1 MPYNEHM
8 ANRMRELIALRTSN
22 VTEKKMFGG
31 LCFLV
36 DDKICVAAKADKMFL
51 RIAPEL
57 YDDAIE
63 LPGCEPMSRFGK
75 NMTGYLYVDY
85 EQLRTHQQ
93 LAHWVNLA
101 LDFNPLAKSSKQP

>member
-1 MPYNEHM
+1 MAYNQHM
-8 ANRMRELIALRTSN
+8 ADRMRELIATRTSN

-36 DDKICVAAKADKMFL
+36 DDKICVAAKSDQMFL

-57 YDDAIE
+57 YEKALEED
-63 LPGCEPMSRFGK
+63 GCEPMIRAGK
-75 NMTGYLYVDY
+75 QMKGYFYVHYD
-85 EQLRTHQQ
+85 QLRTHQQ

-101 LDFNPLAKSSKQP
+101 LDFNPLARSYKA